1 MEEGTPEGLLGLLGV
16 LFAWISFPSDTI
28 LAQFW
33 FGSVAEQAGCSEC
46 GSVVKACQPGAGQI
60 VMVSLRMRM
69 PRAPVTL
76 CSTWS
81 VVKRITRQFGP
92 NLTRHPTD

>member
-16 LFAWISFPSDTI
+16 FFAWISFPSDTI

-69 PRAPVTL
+69 PRAP
-76 CSTWS
+76 
-81 VVKRITRQFGP
+81 GP
-92 NLTRHPTD
+92 VQ